1 MTEKM
6 SKSRAIVY
14 FLGFLIFVGVF
25 SGIIAIIHQLLRKN
39 GVDSPHITA
48 ILAAVTIFVYYK
60 SWRWMC
66 RKLDLF
72 ASK

>member
-25 SGIIAIIHQLLRKN
+25 SGIIALIHQLLRKN
-39 GVDSPHITA
+39 GVDSPQITA